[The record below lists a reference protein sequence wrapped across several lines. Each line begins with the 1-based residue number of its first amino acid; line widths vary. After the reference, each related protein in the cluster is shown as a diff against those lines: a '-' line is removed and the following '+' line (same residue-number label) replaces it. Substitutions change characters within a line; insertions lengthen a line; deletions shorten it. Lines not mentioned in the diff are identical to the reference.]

1 MLLCVIEATAQKTS
15 RHMQTYTQ
23 AEEEYEIGNFQEADS
38 ILSANMASYST
49 TLKASAYRLRALCA
63 LLNGD
68 KEKAREHA
76 QQMFRANPYY
86 TPSVYDP
93 ARFVDLVEEM
103 KQGGARVSTA
113 SQQAETLD
121 EVPVPVT
128 LITEEM
134 IEASGARTL
143 QDLLLLYVPGMS
155 LVEGPEANVSMHGV
169 YSASQEKILIMLNGH
184 RLNSRV
190 TNSEAPD
197 YRTSLDKIKQI
208 EVLRGPA
215 SSLYGNVALTA
226 VVNIITKSGHEMDG
240 ANVSAAIGTNNTYRA
255 DFTMGK
261 EGVGMG
267 YSFWA
272 SIYTSDGEKR
282 NVGIDDEL
290 FYGIIQK
297 PGTMYINGYNHQ
309 PSYDI
314 GFNGQYKNFNF
325 LFNMQNS
332 KRVTPY
338 LQLLFPS
345 LYDYDK
351 YREINGAKPG
361 RNRKATH
368 MELSYD
374 NTFGKLSLKVNAFAD
389 FESNTFYDVIADT
402 ISSINAANV
411 IGGAAGE
418 MIDSLINELILHRGL
433 GSLLDTTSVMG
444 FISKYNLKPESQSY
458 EAYINSIKEFV
469 LNALIIKR
477 GLYQA
482 QSWTDYTYGASLQL
496 NYDYKWGKIYGN
508 ILGGIQ
514 AENYVMQNNSML
526 FGDDYTHVLVT
537 FAEGTH
543 TLALG
548 HEYVISPFLQIKSH
562 LTDRLIFNGGLRY
575 DHKRRY
581 NERNLDALS
590 PRVSLIYRIN
600 NEMNAK
606 LGYSRSFV
614 DAPYF
619 YRANKLGAYPGGE
632 YLEAETMNAI
642 QLDFGWK
649 PKNTGLSYEAN
660 LYYNSL
666 SSLIFYNNELDKY
679 TNAGH
684 MKMVG
689 LENSLLY
696 TTKRSLAT
704 LNASY
709 QRVVSSSDAN
719 TSDNHIRN
727 YPDLIAT
734 ASYRYRIFDKPY
746 GRLFARANATFY
758 SEQRSPIKSITVYKG
773 NSIYANED
781 YRLPARL
788 IANAGLDYKIAPFT
802 ISLSCYNLLGT
813 KYLQG
818 GSSTIPMPQEQRT
831 IMLKLSCKL

>member
-1 MLLCVIEATAQKTS
+1 
-15 RHMQTYTQ
+15 MQTYSQ
-23 AEEEYEIGNFQEADS
+23 AEEEYNIGNFHEADS
-38 ILSANMASYST
+38 ILDANMSSYST
-49 TLKASAYRLRALCA
+49 TLKASAYRLRALCS

-86 TPSVYDP
+86 TASVYDP
-93 ARFVDLVEEM
+93 PRFVDLVEEM

-128 LITEEM
+128 VITEDM
-134 IEASGARTL
+134 IESSGARTL

-155 LVEGPEANVSMHGV
+155 LIEGPEANISMHGV
-169 YSASQEKILIMLNGH
+169 YSAAQEKILIMLDGH

-226 VVNIITKSGHEMDG
+226 VVNIITKKGHEMDG
-240 ANVSAAIGTNNTYRA
+240 ANISAGIGSNNTFRA

-261 EGVGMG
+261 EAVGLG
-267 YSFWA
+267 YSLWA
-272 SIYTSDGEKR
+272 SIFTSDGEQR
-282 NVGIDDEL
+282 SVNPEDDL
-290 FYGIIQK
+290 FYGMIQV

-314 GFNGQYKNFNF
+314 GFTGQYKNFNF

-338 LQLLFPS
+338 IQLLYPG

-351 YREINGAKPG
+351 YRNINGVKPG
-361 RNRKATH
+361 RDRKATH

-374 NTFGKLSLKVNAFAD
+374 NSFGKLSLKVNAFAD
-389 FESNTFYDVIADT
+389 FESNTYYDVIADT
-402 ISSINAANV
+402 INSINDANV
-411 IGGAAGE
+411 INGAAGE
-418 MIDSLINELILHRGL
+418 MIDSLINELLVHRGL
-433 GSLLDTTSVMG
+433 KSMFDTTTVNA
-444 FISKYNLKPESQSY
+444 IIDKYAPSFRDS
-458 EAYINSIKEFV
+458 AYAQKIQTIKGVV
-469 LNALIIKR
+469 LSSLIIKR
-477 GLYQA
+477 GLYQV
-482 QSWTDYTYGASLQL
+482 QSWNDYTYGGSIQL
-496 NYDYKWGKIYGN
+496 NYDYKLGRITGN

-514 AENYVMQNNSML
+514 AENYVMQNNSLL

-537 FAEGTH
+537 LAEGTH

-548 HEYVISPFLQIKSH
+548 HEYVISPFLQIKSY

-606 LGYSRSFV
+606 LGYARSFV

-632 YLEAETMNAI
+632 NLEAETMHAV
-642 QLDFGWK
+642 QLDFRWK
-649 PKNTGLSYEAN
+649 PKNTGLAYEAN
-660 LYYNSL
+660 IYYNSL
-666 SSLIFYNNELDKY
+666 SDLIFYDNQNDLY
-679 TNAGH
+679 INAGH
-684 MKMVG
+684 MKMIG
-689 LENSLLY
+689 IENSLLY
-696 TTKRSLAT
+696 ATTRSLAT
-704 LNASY
+704 LNATY
-709 QRVVSSSDAN
+709 QRVVSSNDAN
-719 TSDNHIRN
+719 VTNKHINN
-727 YPDLIAT
+727 YPDFIAT
-734 ASYRYRIFDKPY
+734 ASYRYRIFDTRL
-746 GRLFARANATFY
+746 GRLSARANATFY
-758 SEQRSPIKSITVYKG
+758 SKQYSPITSRSVYRG
-773 NSIYANED
+773 DELCNDENYQI
-781 YRLPARL
+781 PARL
-788 IANAGLDYKIAPFT
+788 TLNAGLDYKLKPLTLSF
-802 ISLSCYNLLGT
+802 SCYNLLGA

-818 GSSTIPMPQEQRT
+818 GSSNIPVPQEQRT
-831 IMLKLSCKL
+831 VMLKLSCKL